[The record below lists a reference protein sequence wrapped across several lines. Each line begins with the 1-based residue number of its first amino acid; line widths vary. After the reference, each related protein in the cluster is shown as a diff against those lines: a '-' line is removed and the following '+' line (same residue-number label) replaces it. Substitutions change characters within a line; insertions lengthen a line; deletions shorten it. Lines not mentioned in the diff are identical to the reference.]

1 MAPTANF
8 LAARPGAAQ
17 SIEHEDATSRH
28 KIAKGHLRR
37 AFTSADHGSN
47 SEQPNSEQPKS
58 ERSKPEQPES
68 EQSKSEQS
76 KSKLLLRWSC
86 AKDPTRRDLG
96 AADLK

>member
-1 MAPTANF
+1 MPKFCHRHKRLPSEKMAHTANI

-37 AFTSADHGSN
+37 AFNSADHGS
-47 SEQPNSEQPKS
+47 K
-58 ERSKPEQPES
+58 S

-76 KSKLLLRWSC
+76 KSEQVRV
-86 AKDPTRRDLG
+86 
-96 AADLK
+96 